1 MNTYIKDCF
10 ILILSLG
17 LLFSI
22 SLGRV
27 LSVPDEGRYV
37 EIPREM
43 TVNHDYITPRINQVK
58 YLEKPPLFYW
68 LQAGTINLFRHLE
81 PNHATPEWVVRIPN
95 LLIAL
100 FGCAFLYVTT
110 RLLFDRLVGYLS
122 ALILGTSILYSVLAR
137 FVTLDMTV
145 SVLISACLLS
155 FLVATDSTK
164 SRIWLYFSYIFSALA
179 VLTKGLIGILLP
191 GVVIIAWMLLTNQIY
206 LLKKIHILRG
216 ILLFLIITLPWHVL
230 VQIHNPEF
238 FNFYI
243 IEQQFLRYFTTVAHR
258 YQPPWFFIPIV
269 LFGLLPWCFLLPQAI
284 WKSFPKN
291 RTQLITQSKPLFFL
305 LWAGIL
311 FCFFSYSQS
320 KLIPYILP
328 ILPAISI
335 LIGRYLANLAKDNQ
349 IDSGFRWGFVS
360 FPILIL
366 LIMIGGLI
374 WFKGDLDQIN
384 LTSLICGIVLMIFSG
399 IIPGIIALKFKHI
412 KQAIYM
418 LALLGGLSN
427 SLLLYALKPIS
438 DNRSIKPL
446 VNVLK
451 TYMHPQDQV
460 FSYATYYQD
469 LPFYLERTINV
480 VDYLGELEFGVQ
492 QQPET
497 RRWMISKKTFLA
509 RWRLNQRSF
518 MLTSNACYNELKK
531 EHLRMYL
538 LDKANNQVL
547 VSNQPNKPA

>member
-10 ILILSLG
+10 ILILGLG
-17 LLFSI
+17 LLFSAL
-22 SLGRV
+22 LGRV

-43 TVNHDYITPRINQVK
+43 TINHDYITPRINQVK

-68 LQAGTINLFRHLE
+68 LQAGAINLFRYLE
-81 PNHATPEWVVRIPN
+81 PNQSIPEWVVRIPN

-100 FGCAFLYVTT
+100 FGCTFLYVTT
-110 RLLFDRLVGYLS
+110 RLLFDRLTGYLS
-122 ALILGTSILYSVLAR
+122 ALILGTSALYSVLAR

-155 FLVATDSTK
+155 FLVADSTK
-164 SRIWLYFSYIFSALA
+164 SRIWLYCSYIFSALA

-191 GVVIIAWMLLTNQIY
+191 GIVIIVWMLLTNQIY

-216 ILLFLIITLPWHVL
+216 ILLFLMITLPWHVL

-243 IEQQFLRYFTTVAHR
+243 IEQQFLRYFTTIAHR

-269 LFGLLPWCFLLPQAI
+269 LIGLLPWFFLLPQAI
-284 WKSFPKN
+284 WQSFPKN
-291 RTQLITQSKPLFFL
+291 RAQIATQSKPLFFL

-328 ILPAISI
+328 VFPAISV
-335 LIGRYLANLAKDNQ
+335 LIGRYLANLSQADQ
-349 IDSGFRWGFVS
+349 IDSGLRWGLIS

-366 LIMIGGLI
+366 LTLIGGLI
-374 WFKGDLDQIN
+374 WFKGDLNQIN
-384 LTSLICGIVLMIFSG
+384 LTILLGGVGLMILSG
-399 IIPGIIALKFKHI
+399 IIPGIIALKFKRI
-412 KQAIYM
+412 KPAIYM

-427 SLLLYALKPIS
+427 SVLLYALKPIS
-438 DNRSIKPL
+438 DHRSIKPL
-446 VNVLK
+446 ANVLK
-451 TYMHPQDQV
+451 TYMHPRDQI

-469 LPFYLERTINV
+469 LPFYLNKTINV

-497 RRWMISKKTFLA
+497 RRWMISKEAFLA
-509 RWRLNQRSF
+509 RWQLNQRSF
-518 MLTSNACYNELKK
+518 MLTSNASYSELQK

-538 LDKANNQVL
+538 LDRANNQVL
-547 VSNQPNKPA
+547 VSNQP